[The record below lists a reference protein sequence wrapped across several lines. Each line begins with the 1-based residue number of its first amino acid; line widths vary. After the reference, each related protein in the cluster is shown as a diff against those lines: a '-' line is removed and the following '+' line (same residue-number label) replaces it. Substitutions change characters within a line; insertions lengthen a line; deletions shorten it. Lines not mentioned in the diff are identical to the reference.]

1 MLSIGELRPGMAVEM
16 DGTPYIILSA
26 VHSKQARA
34 GGVCRTKIKNLLNG
48 SVIPKTFQGND
59 KLKKADVKHTKG
71 QFLYSDPTGF
81 YFMRE
86 DNYEQFELD
95 EDTID
100 NQKNFLKDGMDVD
113 LLTYNDNPIAV
124 KLPPKVNLEIT
135 QTDPGVKGDTASGGS
150 KPATLET
157 GYVLQVPLFLKEGE
171 LIRVNTETGEYVER
185 VSK

>member
-1 MLSIGELRPGMAVEM
+1 MYTIGELRPGMAIEM
-16 DGTPYIILSA
+16 EGTPFYILSA

-59 KLKKADVKHTKG
+59 KLNKADVRFAKA
-71 QFLYSDPTGF
+71 QFLYSDPSGF
-81 YFMRE
+81 YFMRN

-95 EDTID
+95 EETID
-100 NQKNFLKDGMDVD
+100 EQKNFLVDGMDVD
-113 LLTYNDNPIAV
+113 ILTHNDNPIAV
-124 KLPPKVNLEIT
+124 KLPPKVELVVS

-150 KPATLET
+150 KPATMET
-157 GYVLQVPLFLKEGE
+157 GYVLNVPLFIKEGE
-171 LIRVNTETGEYVER
+171 TLRVNTETGEYVER